1 MIAMSKFLLILL
13 MLASTNTFA
22 AVSKWV
28 DAQGRVH
35 YSDQPPPPATQ
46 SETLRSSSDAQ
57 DSASSSVDET
67 KTTAEKEADLNKANA
82 EKQAAGDKAAQKKA
96 AEDALKANCATA
108 QENLRALQSGVRI
121 MDVDAKGER
130 SYIDDAQRQQRIAK
144 VQQEISNNCK

>member
-1 MIAMSKFLLILL
+1 MSKFLLILL

-35 YSDQPPPPATQ
+35 YSDQPPPPATT
-46 SETLRSSSDAQ
+46 SETLRSSSNTQ

-67 KTTAEKEADLNKANA
+67 KTSAEKDADLKKANA
-82 EKQAAGDKAAQKKA
+82 EKQAADDKAAQKKA

-108 QENLRALQSGVRI
+108 QANLRALQSGERI
-121 MDVDAKGER
+121 KEVDAKGER
-130 SYIDDAQRQQRIAK
+130 SYMDDAQRQQRIAA